1 MKKIRRSNL
10 SEDAYTFIR
19 QLFLKGNRYNP
30 GDKISVE
37 ELSRELGV
45 SRTPLWGAINRLEA
59 EGIVEVVP
67 RLGVYLIDYDPQRML
82 DIYLV
87 REALEGI
94 AARTLAAKITDAQIA
109 TLAASIEAQR
119 KYLRAGQHDKYYFAT
134 LEFHEMIISFA
145 GNPTLEKILASI
157 YAQVRA
163 MRAQRKYAP
172 THLPQSCE
180 DHEILLNAFRKRDA
194 DLAERAARAHLRDL
208 AQEIRTRQQDEQEPA
223 TARPIRRA
231 AS

>member
-82 DIYLV
+82 DIYEV

-94 AARTLAAKITDAQIA
+94 AARTLAEKITDAQIEA
-109 TLAASIEAQR
+109 MASMVETQR
-119 KYLRAGQHDKYYFAT
+119 KYLGSGQHDKYYFAA
-134 LEFHEMIISFA
+134 LEFHQTLVSFA
-145 GNPTLEKILASI
+145 GNPILEKILASI
-157 YAQVRA
+157 YAQIRA

-172 THLPQSCE
+172 THLPQSCD
-180 DHEILLNAFRKRDA
+180 DHDVLLDALRKRDP
-194 DLAERAARAHLRDL
+194 DLAERTARAHLRDL
-208 AQEIRTRQQDEQEPA
+208 AQDIRTRQQSEPGPA
-223 TARPIRRA
+223 TLRTVRRA